1 MQQHRDR
8 LININL
14 LLLAIIG
21 SAVVIYIGWRILEV
35 IFSVLVLLL
44 AAMLLA
50 FLLDPL
56 VARLQATG
64 LPRGLSVLGVYLVL
78 LALIFGL
85 GGLLIVPL
93 TGQIQALA
101 KNLPSESKQLG
112 HEINKLDAFFKSHNV
127 PIDLKSLKTQGL
139 AKATQVGSQLLSHT
153 LDIVQTVA
161 RIVIDILAIIVIS
174 AYLLIDGPRIR
185 HNILRIIPEN
195 ARKNVLFVEAAV
207 RVVVGSYVRGQLIL
221 AFIIGVMAAVG
232 CFLLGVHYPLVL
244 GLAAGFF
251 ELVPMLGPILGA
263 LPAIGVAAFQSWQ
276 LAVATVVLYI
286 VIQQLEAHI
295 IAPRVMGHAVGVHP
309 VVAILAVL
317 LGAELDGILGALV
330 AVPVAGI
337 IYVISQAIY
346 SHFTGQL
353 QIVTVVQRRP
363 LYVRL
368 FRRLRGVPLA
378 TGVEEADG
386 SIKVTV
392 EAPSDQLAGIVHE
405 RDLRAEQFAQA
416 EKVAQAVAQGED
428 NARSAA
434 TPEAPPPAEQST
446 PKSAASE

>member
-1 MQQHRDR
+1 MNQYRDR
-8 LININL
+8 LINLNL

-21 SAVVIYIGWRILEV
+21 SALVIYIGWRVFEV
-35 IFSVLVLLL
+35 IFSVLILLL
-44 AAMLLA
+44 AAMVLA

-101 KNLPSESKQLG
+101 RNLPSESNQLG
-112 HEINKLDAFFKSHNV
+112 HELTRLNAFFKSHNI
-127 PIDLKSLKTQGL
+127 PIDLQSLKTQGL
-139 AKATQVGSQLLSHT
+139 SKATQVGTQLLSHT

-174 AYLLIDGPRIR
+174 AYLLIDGPRLR

-195 ARKNVLFVEAAV
+195 SRKNVLFVEAAV
-207 RVVVGSYVRGQLIL
+207 RVVVGSYVRGQLLL
-221 AFIIGVMAAVG
+221 ALIIGVMAAAG
-232 CFLLGVHYPLVL
+232 CFLLGVKYPLVL

-276 LAVATVVLYI
+276 LAVATAILYI

-317 LGAELDGILGALV
+317 LGVQLDGILGALV

-337 IYVISQAIY
+337 VYVISQAIY
-346 SHFTGQL
+346 SNITGQHQL
-353 QIVTVVQRRP
+353 VTVVQRRP
-363 LYVRL
+363 LYIRL
-368 FRRLRGVPLA
+368 YRWIRGLPA
-378 TGVEEADG
+378 RTGAEEKDA
-386 SIKVTV
+386 SITVTV

-405 RDLRAEQFAQA
+405 AEIMAEQFAEA
-416 EKVAQAVAQGED
+416 ERVAHGS
-428 NARSAA
+428 ARGDQDGRTGATSA
-434 TPEAPPPAEQST
+434 EAPPVPEESR
-446 PKSAASE
+446 PD